1 VTKVIKVI
9 RESVVNKVLPDKLF
23 IQIVQEMETHRVHK
37 ALRVHK
43 VPQVKT
49 VSTEKTVLMEKMDH
63 QVEMEKMVHKVQLV
77 HKDRQEKM
85 E

>member
-1 VTKVIKVI
+1 
-9 RESVVNKVLPDKLF
+9 
-23 IQIVQEMETHRVHK
+23 
-37 ALRVHK
+37 
-43 VPQVKT
+43 
-49 VSTEKTVLMEKMDH
+49 MEKMDH